1 MQGFFVHNSHLDI
14 YYLSHFLRGSRYSIN
29 ENDNNNSK
37 DNNNNS
43 KDNNN
48 NSKDNNNN
56 NSNNKKHDNKYFRLL
71 IVRTQQKWSLYKDT
85 KVAIP

>member
-1 MQGFFVHNSHLDI
+1 MHNSHLDI

-43 KDNNN
+43 
-48 NSKDNNNN
+48 
-56 NSNNKKHDNKYFRLL
+56 NNKKHDNKFFRLCR
-71 IVRTQQKWSLYKDT
+71 IVRTQQKKGL
-85 KVAIP
+85 VGGVGGG